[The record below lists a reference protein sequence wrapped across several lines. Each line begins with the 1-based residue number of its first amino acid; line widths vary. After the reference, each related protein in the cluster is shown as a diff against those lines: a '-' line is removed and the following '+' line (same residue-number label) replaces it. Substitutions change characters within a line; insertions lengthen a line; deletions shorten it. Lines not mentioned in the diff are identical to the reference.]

1 MLHTLDT
8 LQTASLRATSAN
20 AVGDAALKSNI
31 ETLDLEGLRFGS
43 LLLDRLPRLRVLRL
57 TRCAVQ
63 KLGVKRAPLLNE
75 LNAAQCAGAFCG
87 VRGVDSS
94 APERLRSLRRLR
106 APSDAFAAAFARAG
120 TALKSLTLEDAMV
133 SHENDDDD
141 AARATLGG
149 V

>member
-1 MLHTLDT
+1 MLCCAPLDT

-94 APERLRSLRRLR
+94 APERLRFEAFTGAVRRLR
-106 APSDAFAAAFARAG
+106 
-120 TALKSLTLEDAMV
+120 
-133 SHENDDDD
+133 
-141 AARATLGG
+141 GG
-149 V
+149 VRARPARR